1 MDIDSNPTSGRSP
14 QQRTSVFISYSH
26 EDKKW
31 LDKLKK
37 MLVPLERMGTITTW
51 DDTKIK
57 GGADWRKEIDEALSS
72 ARVAVLLVTQE
83 FLTSKFIAD
92 SELPQVLQAAEREG
106 LTILWVAVEHSFYE
120 PTAIAKYQP
129 ANNPR
134 KPLESLR
141 RWQLNKELVNICKQI
156 YQAAITERVSE
167 TLPKVTRKSMD
178 SSDAPGRV
186 ESDIPSRPVQYD
198 PTEYL
203 INFDDE
209 QHLFKEM
216 LDDSQEKRLM
226 FIQAPGGRGKT
237 SLLRLLVRHCKR
249 EEIPYCNLDSSR
261 GQPYDNPHFTLAL
274 GIAGQLHLSP
284 RHLAH
289 ALQDLSVYRPQ
300 GELDDPYIVSQILL
314 GVSTT
319 HPRLQDHHIK
329 ERLRDAFINDLG
341 QLVRAVCLFDSFER
355 LTPAEEDWLSETLL
369 EPVRRG
375 ELRGMTIVT
384 AGRRWPKV
392 NEWEWEQNAHFVDGL
407 PKMKEEHIKTY
418 AEKLNIKITD
428 EEAKLCWRTSA
439 GIPLH
444 MTLAVH
450 NLRTLSEVA

>member
-14 QQRTSVFISYSH
+14 HQRTSVFISYSH

-83 FLTSKFIAD
+83 FLTSRFIAD

-141 RWQLNKELVNICKQI
+141 RWQRNKELVNICKQI
-156 YQAAITERVSE
+156 YQAATTERVSE

-178 SSDAPGRV
+178 SSDALGRV
-186 ESDIPSRPVQYD
+186 ESQLPSRPVQYD

-209 QHLFKEM
+209 RHLFKKM

-237 SLLRLLVRHCKR
+237 SLLHLLVRHCKQ
-249 EEIPYCNLDSSR
+249 EEIPYCTIDSSR
-261 GQPYDNPHFTLAL
+261 RQPYDNPHFTLAL
-274 GIAGQLHLSP
+274 GIAAQLHLSP

-300 GELDDPYIVSQILL
+300 GDMDDPYIVSQILL

-355 LTPAEEDWLSETLL
+355 LTPAEEDWLLETLL
-369 EPVRRG
+369 EPVKG
-375 ELRGMTIVT
+375 GKLRGMTIVA
-384 AGRRWPKV
+384 AGRRWPKA
-392 NEWEWEQNAHFVDGL
+392 NKWEWEQNAHFVDGL

-428 EEAKLCWRTSA
+428 EEAKLCWRASA

-444 MTLAVH
+444 MTMAVH